1 MDPDTVHP
9 ALEAATR
16 AALETYRRVIGS
28 HDRGA
33 LGTRIADGADDSPS
47 LLIDIIVESA
57 ILSAVEGLG
66 VNVLSEEAGW
76 IDGGHALTL
85 VVDPV
90 DGSANAA
97 AGVPFAS
104 CSAALAV
111 DGRFV
116 EAMTVW
122 LHTGERYWARADDE
136 GERCTT
142 GRRSPEGAFL
152 SMLRPRSRNRDAWW
166 RVVDRASRIRVLG
179 SSTIESALV
188 ATGAVD
194 AFVDA
199 GSDSHRLVDLAAAL
213 VLVPAAGGV
222 VVDAFG
228 RPIELDT
235 DLTRRWSGVVAA
247 TPELAEGLC
256 ELIASPGAGDGAG
269 AYGAAVLHATR

>member
-1 MDPDTVHP
+1 MDRDTVHP

-16 AALETYRRVIGS
+16 AALETYRRVIAS

-33 LGTRIADGADDSPS
+33 LGTQIADGADDSPS

-97 AGVPFAS
+97 SGVPFAS
-104 CSAALAV
+104 CSAALAL
-111 DGRFV
+111 DGRFI
-116 EAMTVW
+116 ESLTVW
-122 LHTGERYWARADDE
+122 LHTGERYWARVDGDDE
-136 GERCTT
+136 RATT
-142 GRRSPEGAFL
+142 GRRSVEGAFL
-152 SMLRPRSRNRDAWW
+152 SMLRPRPRNRDAWW
-166 RVVDRASRIRVLG
+166 RVVERASRVRILG
-179 SSTIESALV
+179 SSTIEAALV
-188 ATGAVD
+188 ATGSLD
-194 AFVDA
+194 GFVDA

-213 VLVPAAGGV
+213 VQVPASGGV

-228 RPIELDT
+228 RPIEFDT
-235 DLTRRWSGVVAA
+235 DLTRRWSGIVAA

-256 ELIASPGAGDGAG
+256 ELIASADAGWEP
-269 AYGAAVLHATR
+269 AVLRTAP

>member
-1 MDPDTVHP
+1 MDRDTVHP

-33 LGTRIADGADDSPS
+33 LGTPIADGADDSPS

-104 CSAALAV
+104 CSAALAL

-122 LHTGERYWARADDE
+122 LHTGERSWARIDGD
-136 GERCTT
+136 GERSTT

-152 SMLRPRSRNRDAWW
+152 SMLRPRARNRESWW
-166 RVVDRASRIRVLG
+166 RVVDRAARIRVLG
-179 SSTIESALV
+179 SSTLEATMV
-188 ATGAVD
+188 AAGAID

-247 TPELAEGLC
+247 TPELADGLC
-256 ELIASPGAGDGAG
+256 ELISSTGAGYGAG
-269 AYGAAVLHATR
+269 VLHTTR